1 MLVCKIEKN
10 INFRNREE
18 MFMQYETIILELLSR
33 IKKLEDDVNEL
44 KQFQNNLSSVPNNDD
59 GNLEKSEYQIM
70 NNTTV
75 SYKKMT
81 DEMIDICYKCG
92 KKLVAGESVQ
102 ELADDIADSTGM
114 NRNSAVMYLYAVQGM
129 LEGTI
134 YKRAIS
140 AKAMRR
146 YYDTIWNES
155 GREGLK
161 KAIRATRL
169 HIDYRRDCGHTVDSI
184 EEICD
189 QYESRL

>member
-1 MLVCKIEKN
+1 
-10 INFRNREE
+10 
-18 MFMQYETIILELLSR
+18 MQYEIIILELLSR
-33 IKKLEDDVNEL
+33 IKKLEEEVNEL
-44 KQFQNNLSSVPNNDD
+44 KQAIISPASTNFPVEESVSDEYGENND
-59 GNLEKSEYQIM
+59 GSVTYR
-70 NNTTV
+70 
-75 SYKKMT
+75 KMT

-155 GREGLK
+155 GSEGLK
-161 KAIRATRL
+161 NAIRATRL

>member
-1 MLVCKIEKN
+1 MLVYKIEKN

>member
-1 MLVCKIEKN
+1 
-10 INFRNREE
+10 